1 MANAGQQVARCAYP
15 GCENEPRPG
24 SAEPGYCG
32 LPDPVTGE
40 PHTALTAFRQRQCRP
55 GRAPAGGRAGGAG
68 PPGVRVLAARWRAAP
83 PSGLRLRSRRRA
95 RPRCRPMRSWPRRWP
110 GGPPPNRR
118 PRPRRHGPPR
128 PSGTRRSG
136 WPRRSRT
143 GAARWAG
150 AESRT
155 RDAGQDAARARET
168 AQSARAELDRAR
180 VAADLQARKIR
191 EDAARDQA
199 ELRAAFEAQIAAA
212 EEARAAL
219 QARAEHA
226 EAQAA
231 QAHSATAT
239 RRPRRPPRHNPHAR
253 HDAAGAL
260 RKLSEEQ
267 LRAQNIPFGS
277 GTGGHVGYQVA
288 DRIGGSRT
296 PDPVNPG
303 GGARN
308 AGSKAGLPG
317 LRIPCYSAQLS
328 VSGECSWRSSGCRG
342 DGRCPWWSAGVG
354 GAWSAQVP
362 MITRS
367 VTAGAVAGRAGQAA
381 RSHAGIA
388 R

>member
-24 SAEPGYCG
+24 PAEPGYCG

-40 PHTALTAFRQRQCRP
+40 PHTALTAFRQRQVPAGQSGQAAGPEEPGRP
-55 GRAPAGGRAGGAG
+55 GFAFWRRAGAQRRQRAEAEVAEARSAALQADAQLAEALAGRA
-68 PPGVRVLAARWRAAP
+68 AAEQEAAAAQARAA
-83 PSGLRLRSRRRA
+83 
-95 RPRCRPMRSWPRRWP
+95 
-110 GGPPPNRR
+110 
-118 PRPRRHGPPR
+118 
-128 PSGTRRSG
+128 
-136 WPRRSRT
+136 
-143 GAARWAG
+143 AAQRDAAERVAAAQQERDDAVAG

-168 AQSARAELDRAR
+168 AQSARAEPDRAR

-212 EEARAAL
+212 EEARATL

-303 GGARN
+303 GGPATQVARQGCLVC
-308 AGSKAGLPG
+308 AFPV
-317 LRIPCYSAQLS
+317 IP
-328 VSGECSWRSSGCRG
+328 RSL
-342 DGRCPWWSAGVG
+342 A
-354 GAWSAQVP
+354 
-362 MITRS
+362 
-367 VTAGAVAGRAGQAA
+367 
-381 RSHAGIA
+381 
-388 R
+388 